1 MGFPDSL
8 LSNQWTDGEFLTAA
22 KLSARIDAWLN
33 ALATRLLSIGG
44 SQLMAQQ
51 TSGQTAWNG
60 AAFVPVVNMTASIDP
75 AAAFSSNAWTIPA
88 TGNYDVSAMVSIA
101 NGGTG
106 RTRTGVGIGIN
117 GSVTPY
123 IQNLAVGSA
132 TVGTATLTTIGVPFT
147 LGQVVGLLAY
157 HDASSPLAT
166 TVSTQT
172 FSYLRISRV
181 S

>member
-1 MGFPDSL
+1 MAFPDDD
-8 LSNQWTDGEFLTAA
+8 LSNQWIDGENLGQA
-22 KLSARIDAWLN
+22 KLNPRIDQKLN
-33 ALATRLLSIGG
+33 LLAQRLRAIGG

-51 TSGQTAWNG
+51 TAGQTAWTS
-60 AAFVPVVNMTASIDP
+60 AAFVIVTSMTASIDP
-75 AAAFSSNAWTIPA
+75 AGAFASNVWTVPA
-88 TGNYDVSAMVSIA
+88 TGQYDISAMVSIA

-106 RTRTGVGIGIN
+106 RTRTGVGISIN

-132 TVGTATLTTIGVPFT
+132 TVGTATLPSIGVPLT
-147 LGQVVGLLAY
+147 AGQTVGLLAY
-157 HDASSPLAT
+157 HDASSTLGT

-172 FSYLRISRV
+172 FSFLRISRV